1 MKMVLFYIHSRMM
14 LSLTQFNGERIMEA
28 KEMNKAFEPKIEIFD
43 AFSVPFAGAK
53 KAVEEIKPVEACCAC
68 TACTACTACG

>member
-1 MKMVLFYIHSRMM
+1 
-14 LSLTQFNGERIMEA
+14 MET

-53 KAVEEIKPVEACCAC
+53 KTVEEIKPVEACCAC